1 MEHNQYLNEILYL
14 IDKAYTTKNIDKNH
28 LEYIHLFVNDLESN
42 NKSLHAVYKKID
54 DIVTNKLA
62 NDYITLFTTHF
73 SLKPEVTESFKI
85 KSTLFRDSISNQKDT
100 VLQLVEDE
108 GILQLV
114 YLSNDNRYLI
124 DCENQKLVLI
134 NEDKWNRVTNNF
146 NQNLGKALDDNLYK
160 LSNTILRDNTRK
172 ITIPYI
178 NNFNDLELD
187 ENEYIHFY
195 SSIVNN
201 PYDKNH
207 HRFTFVMGFG
217 KKEEHYNLRSPLN
230 NTNRNYFDTFQLC
243 PPGC

>member
-1 MEHNQYLNEILYL
+1 MPIPISMGLTLLDYVISP
-14 IDKAYTTKNIDKNH
+14 YTVLGVARIWPC
-28 LEYIHLFVNDLESN
+28 LFLQ
-42 NKSLHAVYKKID
+42 
-54 DIVTNKLA
+54 
-62 NDYITLFTTHF
+62 
-73 SLKPEVTESFKI
+73 
-85 KSTLFRDSISNQKDT
+85 KSTRL
-100 VLQLVEDE
+100 L
-108 GILQLV
+108 
-114 YLSNDNRYLI
+114 
-124 DCENQKLVLI
+124 
-134 NEDKWNRVTNNF
+134 TNNF

>member
-160 LSNTILRDNTRK
+160 LSDND
-172 ITIPYI
+172 
-178 NNFNDLELD
+178 NF
-187 ENEYIHFY
+187 I
-195 SSIVNN
+195 
-201 PYDKNH
+201 
-207 HRFTFVMGFG
+207 
-217 KKEEHYNLRSPLN
+217 KK
-230 NTNRNYFDTFQLC
+230 TNM
-243 PPGC
+243 